1 MVGGSRVVNLARR
14 GEKEP
19 LLETR
24 GIFFLCFDGVISTCR
39 NVFPMTFLGLKTKR
53 ELRTSFA
60 AAAFQNHPKAVPSPY
75 SQDEQTLNTNQSN

>member
-39 NVFPMTFLGLKTKR
+39 NVFPTTFLHKEKLKNPIAAGDPEKSEGKSFQANR
-53 ELRTSFA
+53 EICNSVAKDLKFKS
-60 AAAFQNHPKAVPSPY
+60 
-75 SQDEQTLNTNQSN
+75 